1 VDTNRAGRTPAP
13 TGEQIRAG
21 DGMLILGAGMKT
33 DTIESG
39 AVETDLGMIIV
50 MAGMTDTTAGGVL
63 TGMVV
68 QETAT
73 MDTIAVQAA

>member
-1 VDTNRAGRTPAP
+1 
-13 TGEQIRAG
+13 
-21 DGMLILGAGMKT
+21 MMT

-39 AVETDLGMIIV
+39 VVETDLGMMIV
-50 MAGMTDTTAGGVL
+50 MAGMTDTTVGGVL

-68 QETAT
+68 QETGT

>member
-13 TGEQIRAG
+13 IGEQIRAG
-21 DGMLILGAGMKT
+21 DGMRILGAGMKT
-33 DTIESG
+33 DTIESR
-39 AVETDLGMIIV
+39 ETDLGMMIV

-73 MDTIAVQAA
+73 MDTIAVQAT

>member
-1 VDTNRAGRTPAP
+1 MR
-13 TGEQIRAG
+13 
-21 DGMLILGAGMKT
+21 ILGAGMKT
-33 DTIESG
+33 DTIESR
-39 AVETDLGMIIV
+39 ETDLGMMIV

-73 MDTIAVQAA
+73 MDTIAVQAT